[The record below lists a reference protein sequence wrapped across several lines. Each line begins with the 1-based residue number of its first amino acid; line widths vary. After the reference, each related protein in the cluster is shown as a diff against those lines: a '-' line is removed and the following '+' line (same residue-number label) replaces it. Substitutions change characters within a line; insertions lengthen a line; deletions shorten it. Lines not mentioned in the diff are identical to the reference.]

1 MLWEKNETYKLD
13 KMLIF
18 SQETC
23 QISTGLTSNRGS
35 SEIKFLN
42 RPSVLEMN
50 VITCECNQ
58 AKYIRYCRICIFY

>member
-1 MLWEKNETYKLD
+1 MLCEKNETYKLD
-13 KMLIF
+13 EMLIF

-23 QISTGLTSNRGS
+23 QISTGLVSNQCS

-42 RPSVLEMN
+42 GSPVLEMN

-58 AKYIRYCRICIFY
+58 AKYIRYCRICIY